1 MPLLSETQFR
11 DLYVPKTA
19 TAISSQQILEA
30 FRKAEVV
37 VRGLVG
43 DAAVNDAKL
52 ATPTNAVRGDA
63 IRTAHDYLTRRELL
77 DVRSTRFTDYGILH
91 STRDANGQ
99 LVNTM
104 EDVEKIEIK
113 RASLLADARD
123 VLDAYLTETV
133 IEETTIPQARSKAV
147 AVEFGW

>member
-1 MPLLSETQFR
+1 
-11 DLYVPKTA
+11 
-19 TAISSQQILEA
+19 
-30 FRKAEVV
+30 
-37 VRGLVG
+37 
-43 DAAVNDAKL
+43 
-52 ATPTNAVRGDA
+52 
-63 IRTAHDYLTRRELL
+63 
-77 DVRSTRFTDYGILH
+77 LH